1 MIKLNIM
8 RIILITLFI
17 NFLIFINLN
26 AKIASV
32 IGDPVSGEIF
42 FKVNKDT
49 KNYPA
54 SLTKM
59 MTLYIMF
66 DYLNK
71 NKISKNDDVKFS
83 NYAASQK
90 PSRLNIPVGSSI
102 TVENLI
108 NGLIIKSGNDA
119 AVAIAEKI
127 SGTEKKFVKLMNSYA
142 QKLNMTNTNF
152 ANPNGL
158 PNKANLSSA
167 YDMFLLGSSIYN
179 DFPEFRKY
187 FNKTSTVINGVKYNT
202 HNKLVSKYKYYK
214 GLKTGYIYKSGFQI
228 ALLGIFND
236 RPLLGVYFGGN
247 SAKERND
254 KIHFLM
260 KKIAKEFY
268 GNKNTNKKNKTK
280 DTVNIKKENSSSKI
294 DYAIQTSSFKDIK
307 KSKLFILSIL
317 KKKNLNEVRLL
328 MHNIEKKG
336 RYFITITEP
345 MNKNKAKKI
354 CNIIKNN
361 KLDCI
366 VKRI

>member
-1 MIKLNIM
+1 M
-8 RIILITLFI
+8 
-17 NFLIFINLN
+17 NLN
-26 AKIASV
+26 AKIAAV
-32 IGDPVSGEIF
+32 IGDPVTGEVF

-59 MTLYIMF
+59 MTLYIIF
-66 DYLNK
+66 DYLND
-71 NKISKNDDVKFS
+71 NKINKNDNVKFS

-90 PSRLNIPVGSSI
+90 PSRLNIPIGESI

-142 QKLNMTNTNF
+142 RTLNMTNTNF

-158 PNKANLSSA
+158 PNKSNLSSA
-167 YDMFLLGSSIYN
+167 YDMFLLGSAIYN
-179 DFPEFRKY
+179 NFPEFRKY

-202 HNKLVSKYKYYK
+202 HNKLVSKYEYYK

-236 RPLLGVYFGGN
+236 RPLLGIYFGGN

-260 KKIAKEFY
+260 NKTAKNFY
-268 GNKNTNKKNKTK
+268 VTNNINNVKNKIK
-280 DTVNIKKENSSSKI
+280 DTNEMKR
-294 DYAIQTSSFKDIK
+294 DYAVQTSSFKDIK
-307 KSKLFILSIL
+307 RSKLFVLSLL
-317 KKKNLNEVRLL
+317 KKINLNEIKFL
-328 MHNIEKKG
+328 MHNIEKRG

-345 MNKNKAKKI
+345 ISKNTADKI

-361 KLDCI
+361 KLDCV

>member
-1 MIKLNIM
+1 M

-17 NFLIFINLN
+17 NLLIFMNLN
-26 AKIASV
+26 AKIAAV
-32 IGDPVSGEIF
+32 IGDPITGEVF

-59 MTLYIMF
+59 MTLYIIF
-66 DYLNK
+66 DYLND
-71 NKISKNDDVKFS
+71 NKITKNDNVKFS

-90 PSRLNIPVGSSI
+90 PSRLNIPIGESI

-142 QKLNMTNTNF
+142 RTLNMTNTNF

-158 PNKANLSSA
+158 PNKSNLSSA
-167 YDMFLLGSSIYN
+167 YDMFLLGSAIYN

-202 HNKLVSKYKYYK
+202 HNKLVSKYEYYK

-260 KKIAKEFY
+260 NKIAKDFY
-268 GNKNTNKKNKTK
+268 VTKNINNVKNKIK
-280 DTVNIKKENSSSKI
+280 DTTEIKREKLSIKK
-294 DYAIQTSSFKDIK
+294 DYAVQTSSFKDIK
-307 KSKLFILSIL
+307 RSKLFILSLL
-317 KKKNLNEVRLL
+317 KKKNLNEIRFL
-328 MHNIEKKG
+328 MHNIEKRG

-345 MNKNKAKKI
+345 ISKNTADEI
-354 CNIIKNN
+354 CNIIKKN
-361 KLDCI
+361 KLDCV

>member
-1 MIKLNIM
+1 M
-8 RIILITLFI
+8 RIISITLVI
-17 NFLIFINLN
+17 CSLISLDIN

-32 IGDPVSGEIF
+32 IGNPITGDVF
-42 FKVNKDT
+42 FEVNKNT

-59 MTLYIMF
+59 MTLYIIF
-66 DYLNK
+66 DYLK
-71 NKISKNDDVKFS
+71 DGKILKNDYVKFS
-83 NYAASQK
+83 NYAASQS
-90 PSRLNIPVGSSI
+90 PSKLNIPVGSSI
-102 TVENLI
+102 KVSDLI

-127 SGTEKKFVKLMNSYA
+127 SGSEKKFVKLMNSYA
-142 QKLNMTNTNF
+142 KILGMNNTNF

-158 PNKANLSSA
+158 PDKSNLSSA
-167 YDMFLLGSSIYN
+167 YDMFILGSALYN
-179 DFPEFRKY
+179 DFPEFRKN
-187 FNKTSTVINGVKYNT
+187 FNKTSTVINGIKYKT

-236 RPLLGVYFGGN
+236 KPLLGIYFGGN

-260 KKIAKEFY
+260 KKIAKDFY
-268 GNKNTNKKNKTK
+268 SNKKKEKT
-280 DTVNIKKENSSSKI
+280 NNEIKKIDINTVSKI
-294 DYAIQTSSFKDIK
+294 DYTIQTSSFKDIK
-307 KSKLFILSIL
+307 KSKLFILSLL
-317 KKKNLNEVRLL
+317 KDKNLDEIRFL

-336 RYFITITEP
+336 NYFVTITEP
-345 MNKNKAKKI
+345 LIKNDAEKI
-354 CNIIKNN
+354 CILIKKN
-361 KLDCI
+361 KLDCF